1 MTMNCIVVDDE
12 PLALELI
19 EDNIKKISFLKLI
32 KKCKSA
38 TEALKIVNSEKI
50 DLIFL
55 DIQMPDISGIQF
67 IKSLKNK
74 PMVILI
80 TAFEKYALEGF
91 ELDVI
96 DYLLKPVPFERFLK
110 AVNKAHEYYNF
121 INIKPQAN
129 DNLEPFKKYIFVK
142 SEHKIIKINTED
154 ILFIEGLKDYVKIY
168 IGEKPIFTLQSL
180 KFFEDKLPPSHFIRI
195 HRSFIIA
202 VSKIE
207 YIGKSKVNIGNNS
220 IPISNFYRSRLFDF
234 INNNPSTKYDL
245 ASEDPNENEN

>member
-12 PLALELI
+12 PLALDLI

-180 KFFEDKLPPSHFIRI
+180 KFFEDKLSCYFTNETYDLKQKILLFFLKEKEELFFKANQELFKSNQVDLLGILLNHIVERI
-195 HRSFIIA
+195 HGRTN
-202 VSKIE
+202 
-207 YIGKSKVNIGNNS
+207 Y
-220 IPISNFYRSRLFDF
+220 
-234 INNNPSTKYDL
+234 
-245 ASEDPNENEN
+245 